1 MKKTSQTI
9 YALTRTASLMDVD
22 KRRSVME
29 TFVSSHFNYCLLVWM
44 FHDWGLN
51 NNINRIYERSLRS
64 VYGDNKSSFEER

>member
-29 TFVSSHFNYCLLVWM
+29 AFVSSYFNYCLLVWM
-44 FHDWGLN
+44 FHDRGLN

-64 VYGDNKSSFEER
+64 VYGDNKFSFEKR